1 MKRKIPVLFA
11 ALLTTGIVMA
21 QQGQKPKTT
30 AKPALKTAAKTVKTA
45 APSLK
50 TFKDSVSYAF
60 GISFANYYK
69 SQGVKDINTAFLSK
83 AVNDVFS
90 DKILLFDDETAN
102 RIMNKYMFQLQAEKV
117 KPAIDSGKSFL
128 EKNKLRPEVKTTAS
142 GLQYEVI
149 TEGTGEKPT
158 INDTVVCNYWGKLL
172 DGTEFDN
179 SYNRGQPISFPLRNV
194 IRGWTEGL
202 QLMPVGSKYK
212 FYIPYNLAYGEFENG
227 PIPGGSTLI
236 FEVELLS
243 IKKGP
248 AQ

>member
-1 MKRKIPVLFA
+1 MKRKILVSL
-11 ALLTTGIVMA
+11 ALILSTGFIMA
-21 QQGQKPKTT
+21 QQGQKPKAVTKPA
-30 AKPALKTAAKTVKTA
+30 AKPARAATPA
-45 APSLK
+45 LK

-60 GISFANYYK
+60 GMSFANYYK

-117 KPAIDSGKSFL
+117 KPAIDSGKAFL
-128 EKNKLRPEVKTTAS
+128 AKNKLRPEVKTTAS

-149 TEGTGEKPT
+149 TEGTGERPT
-158 INDTVVCNYWGKLL
+158 INDSVTCNYWGTLL
-172 DGTEFDN
+172 NGFEIDN
-179 SYNRGQPISFPLRNV
+179 SYKRGQPITFTLRGV
-194 IRGWTEGL
+194 IPGWTEGL
-202 QLMPVGSKYK
+202 QLMTAGSKYK

-236 FEVELLS
+236 FEVELLNV
-243 IKKGP
+243 KKGP